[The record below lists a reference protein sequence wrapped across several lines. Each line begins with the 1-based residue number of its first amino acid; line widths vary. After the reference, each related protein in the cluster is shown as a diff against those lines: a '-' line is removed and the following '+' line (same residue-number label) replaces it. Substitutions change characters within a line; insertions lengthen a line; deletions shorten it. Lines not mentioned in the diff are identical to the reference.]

1 MNRPPKPTVKRRF
14 SAVPGSSLLRKIT
27 TGLLLT
33 FSSLPL
39 SQAEEAPAPA
49 IDPATS
55 LPAAPSWLPPVT
67 PMPGESPQA
76 ADATPAG
83 NAPQADT
90 TPVNNSETVPAA
102 PVADP
107 TAAPAPVLP
116 LVQPVTS
123 NITVAE
129 MGQPNG
135 LTLSG
140 GQLQSGI
147 IFTLPA
153 DEVVTNAHLSLAL
166 KISPALIARDTTLEL
181 MLNGQPLGNLPLN
194 QSSNGGDVY
203 DLDIPSAMVVSNNN
217 LSFRVH
223 DSNTMTC
230 EKDQSDKYWVTILP
244 TTSIGLEGQQLN
256 IGRNLGNFPSPFFA
270 GLQMYESYRIRA
282 L

>member
-1 MNRPPKPTVKRRF
+1 MNRTRNLMMKRRL
-14 SAVPGSSLLRKIT
+14 SAVRGMSLFRKIT

-39 SQAEEAPAPA
+39 SQAEETPAPA
-49 IDPATS
+49 LDPATS

-67 PMPGESPQA
+67 PMPGESAPASDTTPA
-76 ADATPAG
+76 ADA
-83 NAPQADT
+83 PQTDT
-90 TPVNNSETVPAA
+90 TPANNSA
-102 PVADP
+102 PVPDVSADP
-107 TAAPAPVLP
+107 SAAPAPVMP

-123 NITVAE
+123 NVTVAE

-166 KISPALIARDTTLEL
+166 KISSALIARDTTLEL

-223 DSNTMTC
+223 DNNT
-230 EKDQSDKYWVTILP
+230 SR
-244 TTSIGLEGQQLN
+244 LE
-256 IGRNLGNFPSPFFA
+256 
-270 GLQMYESYRIRA
+270 
-282 L
+282 

>member
-1 MNRPPKPTVKRRF
+1 MNRLPEPTVKRRF
-14 SAVPGSSLLRKIT
+14 SAVPGASLLRKIT

-33 FSSLPL
+33 FSSLPFT
-39 SQAEEAPAPA
+39 QAEETPAPA
-49 IDPATS
+49 VDPATS

-67 PMPGESPQA
+67 PMPE
-76 ADATPAG
+76 DNATPAS
-83 NAPQADT
+83 NAAPADSAPAADAPQADT
-90 TPVNNSETVPAA
+90 TPVNNSSSLSA
-102 PVADP
+102 PVAPVTDP
-107 TAAPAPVLP
+107 AAAPAPVIP

-147 IFTLPA
+147 LFTLPA
-153 DEVVTNAHLSLAL
+153 DEVVTNAHLSL
-166 KISPALIARDTTLEL
+166 ALIARDTTLEL

-203 DLDIPSAMVVSNNN
+203 DLDIPSAMVVSSNN

-244 TTSIGLEGQQLN
+244 TTSIGLEGQQ
-256 IGRNLGNFPSPFFA
+256 GVV
-270 GLQMYESYRIRA
+270 E
-282 L
+282 